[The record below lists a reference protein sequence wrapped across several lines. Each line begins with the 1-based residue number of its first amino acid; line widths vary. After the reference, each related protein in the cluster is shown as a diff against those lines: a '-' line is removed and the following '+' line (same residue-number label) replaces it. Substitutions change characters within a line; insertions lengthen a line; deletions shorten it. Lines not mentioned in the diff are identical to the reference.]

1 MVIRHVTVLHT
12 AGRHV
17 HRGGASGLAMLF
29 APVALEVVIPAER
42 PATFDTEMPFVRL
55 ESQSSSVHISMS
67 MSGQGALLGIR
78 GATCFALIVNAGAFV
93 WWQSGG
99 VLRLLAAFA
108 GRRSVLPGSVVYGH
122 AFTLLSYHAKPR
134 AVIDRRAA
142 MRRRCGVVLHGMGEC
157 EESSG
162 DPGAQIMQVPYLS
175 ENSVVYCSGG
185 VLRAGIAR
193 ESYPRLMA
201 CSTKGTR
208 GRSQTNVRPIYLR
221 DILPAIGIAK
231 RCYGKW
237 RSPERCPNSSSRR
250 RARGGG
256 GGRRRRPMTPKF
268 TAGQNAPIAQEGF
281 HGMFVVC

>member
-1 MVIRHVTVLHT
+1 MLRTHSECGRVCLVAEWWSLAIARCFRWQAKRPAGVGGIWPCVYSPLVSCQASCRH
-12 AGRHV
+12 RQ
-17 HRGGASGLAMLF
+17 ASGDEA
-29 APVALEVVIPAER
+29 
-42 PATFDTEMPFVRL
+42 
-55 ESQSSSVHISMS
+55 
-67 MSGQGALLGIR
+67 
-78 GATCFALIVNAGAFV
+78 
-93 WWQSGG
+93 
-99 VLRLLAAFA
+99 A
-108 GRRSVLPGSVVYGH
+108 GRRSTPWYG
-122 AFTLLSYHAKPR
+122 
-134 AVIDRRAA
+134 
-142 MRRRCGVVLHGMGEC
+142 GC

-231 RCYGKW
+231 RCYEKW

-250 RARGGG
+250 RARGRDGG
-256 GGRRRRPMTPKF
+256 GRRRPMTPKF
-268 TAGQNAPIAQEGF
+268 TAGQNDPIAQEEF
-281 HGMFVVC
+281 HGMFVVY